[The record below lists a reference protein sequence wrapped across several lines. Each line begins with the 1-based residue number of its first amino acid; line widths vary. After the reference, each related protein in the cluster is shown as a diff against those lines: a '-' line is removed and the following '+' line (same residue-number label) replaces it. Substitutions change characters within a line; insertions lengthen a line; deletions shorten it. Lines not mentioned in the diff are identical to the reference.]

1 MSTPETQPGTD
12 LAPVIS
18 QELMSQFAAMAA
30 GIPAATDE
38 DAYES
43 IVTQLINADG
53 IDELN
58 APWDTAD
65 LSDLTGYRLRIDQ
78 IQRRDSDYAGGLG
91 MYMVLKGVN
100 LGTGDKFVFTTGSVS
115 IVAQLARAWFLGGFP
130 VTCEIQVADTPT
142 KNGYRP
148 QHLKVLGFG
157 GSQ

>member
-1 MSTPETQPGTD
+1 MSTPNPQPGTD

-18 QELMSQFAAMAA
+18 QELMSQFAAMAV

-43 IVTQLINADG
+43 IVLQLIQADG
-53 IDELN
+53 IDALN

-65 LSDLTGYRLRIDQ
+65 LSDLAGYRLKITE

-91 MYMVLKGVN
+91 MYLVLKGIN

-115 IVAQLARAWFLGGFP
+115 IVAQLARAHFLGGFP
-130 VTCEIQVADTPT
+130 VTCEIQVAETPT

-148 QHLKVLGFG
+148 QHLKILGFG
-157 GSQ
+157 GAK